1 MYAIYMVTFTI
12 NMPQMLA
19 YIPAPWILWGW
30 IYNMFIPPFND
41 YDAIWPENN
50 VYAEINGSILQVVG
64 LMEMVARQK
73 TSATG
78 WWFGTWILFF
88 HIVGMSSSQL
98 LLTPSFF
105 RGVGGNHQPTME
117 NPHSSHGKSTIST
130 GPLLMVKSQFLMG
143 KSTINIGHFQQL
155 FL

>member
-1 MYAIYMVTFTI
+1 MVTFTI

-78 WWFGTWILFF
+78 WWFGT
-88 HIVGMSSSQL
+88 
-98 LLTPSFF
+98 
-105 RGVGGNHQPTME
+105 
-117 NPHSSHGKSTIST
+117 
-130 GPLLMVKSQFLMG
+130 
-143 KSTINIGHFQQL
+143 
-155 FL
+155 